1 MMTKTELEEIT
12 ALAAAGRLHL
22 DRSNVIKSIKRG
34 ELTARLVTEA
44 PRPYWLVLIDDK
56 FLAKEKTRNQSLN

>member
-34 ELTARLVTEA
+34 ELTARLVIDV
-44 PRPYWLVLIDDK
+44 PLPYWLIAIDEK
-56 FLAKEKTRNQSLN
+56 FLAKEKTRSQS